1 MKRMGNCWDNTPME
15 SFFSTLK
22 HELIHHEYIEVV
34 NNRQRKLCQARLC
47 DSRSFPGSTLQD
59 KNCLVLVSTVTN

>member
-1 MKRMGNCWDNTPME
+1 MNRMGNCWDNTPME

-34 NNRQRKLCQARLC
+34 NNRQRSYAKL
-47 DSRSFPGSTLQD
+47 GY
-59 KNCLVLVSTVTN
+59 VSPVVFQVQHYKTKTA